1 MLLHVPQPYIQ
12 NQVRQALDEDVG
24 DGDITAELIPES
36 KTTTAEVISREPAVL
51 CGKDWFNE
59 VFTQLDSSIVIH
71 WKKSDGDPV
80 KTGEVLCEVVGSA
93 RSILTAERTAL
104 NFLQTLSGT
113 ATLTNKYVRAI
124 KDTGSATR
132 ILDTR
137 KTIPGFRL
145 GQKYAVH
152 CGGGSN
158 HRMGLYD
165 MVLIKENHI
174 IAAGSLKKAV
184 EQAREYAPDFDIEVE
199 VETMIELK
207 QALKCGITRILLD
220 NMDIATLK
228 RAVEIT
234 DGQAKLEASG
244 NILHENINEIA
255 QTGVDYISIGAIT
268 KHLHA
273 IDLSMR
279 FANF

>member
-1 MLLHVPQPYIQ
+1 MFIHVPQPYVRT
-12 NQVRQALDEDVG
+12 QVSQALEEDVG
-24 DGDITAELIPES
+24 DGDITAELIP
-36 KTTTAEVISREPAVL
+36 KNKFTTAEVICREDAIL

-59 VFTQLDSSIVIH
+59 VFRQIDDSVKIH
-71 WKKSDGDPV
+71 WKKSDGDSIEA
-80 KTGEVLCEVVGSA
+80 GQALCEISGPA
-93 RSILTAERTAL
+93 RSLLTAERTAL

-113 ATLTNKYVRAI
+113 ATLTNKYVHAI
-124 KDTGSATR
+124 KDPESATR

-137 KTIPGFRL
+137 KTIPGLRL

-152 CGGGSN
+152 CGGGCN

-174 IAAGSLKKAV
+174 MAAGSLKKAV
-184 EQAREYAPDFDIEVE
+184 EQARDYAPGFEIEVE
-199 VETMIELK
+199 VENIIELK
-207 QALKCGITRILLD
+207 QALQCEVTRILLD
-220 NMDIATLK
+220 NMDIPTLK

-234 DGQAKLEASG
+234 DGRAQLEASG
-244 NILHENINEIA
+244 NVTYENVNEIA
-255 QTGVDYISIGAIT
+255 ETGVHYISIGAIT

-279 FANF
+279 FAES

>member
-1 MLLHVPQPYIQ
+1 MLIHVPHAYVRS
-12 NQVRQALDEDVG
+12 QVAQALEEDVG
-24 DGDITAELIPES
+24 DGDITAELIP
-36 KTTTAEVISREPAVL
+36 KNKLTTAEVFSREKAII

-59 VFTQLDSSIVIH
+59 VFRQIDSSIDVH
-71 WKKSDGDPV
+71 WKVNDGDPV
-80 KTGEVLCEVVGSA
+80 QADQVLCELSGPA
-93 RSILTAERTAL
+93 RSLLTGERTAL

-113 ATLTNKYVRAI
+113 STLTNKYVQAI
-124 KDTGSATR
+124 NDPESATR

-184 EQAREYAPDFDIEVE
+184 EKAKQYAPGFEIEVE
-199 VETMIELK
+199 VENIIELK
-207 QALKCGITRILLD
+207 QALQCGVTRILLD
-220 NMDIATLK
+220 NMDIPTLE
-228 RAVEIT
+228 RAVEIN
-234 DGQAKLEASG
+234 DGRAQLEASG
-244 NILHENINEIA
+244 NITIESISAIA
-255 QTGVDYISIGAIT
+255 ATGVHYISIGAIT
-268 KHLHA
+268 KHIQA

-279 FANF
+279 FADL

>member
-1 MLLHVPQPYIQ
+1 MLIHVPQAYIR
-12 NQVRQALDEDVG
+12 NQVIQALEEDVG
-24 DGDITAELIPES
+24 DGDITAELIPRKKS
-36 KTTTAEVISREPAVL
+36 TMAEVICREHAIL

-59 VFTQLDSSIVIH
+59 VFRQIDDHIQIH
-71 WKKSDGDPV
+71 WKKSDGDDIEP
-80 KTGEVLCEVVGSA
+80 GQVLCNLSGPA
-93 RSILTAERTAL
+93 RSLLTGERTAL

-113 ATLTNKYVRAI
+113 ATITNTYVRAI
-124 KDTGSATR
+124 KNPESATR

-174 IAAGSLKKAV
+174 LAAGSLKKAV
-184 EQAREYAPDFDIEVE
+184 EQARDYAPGFEIEVE
-199 VETMIELK
+199 VENVIELK
-207 QALKCGITRILLD
+207 QALQCEVTRILLD

-234 DGQAKLEASG
+234 DGRAQLEASG
-244 NILHENINEIA
+244 NVTFENINEIA
-255 QTGVDYISIGAIT
+255 ETGVHYISVGAIT
-268 KHLHA
+268 KHVHA
-273 IDLSMR
+273 VDLSMR
-279 FANF
+279 FEGF

>member
-1 MLLHVPQPYIQ
+1 MLIHVPHAYIH

-24 DGDITAELIPES
+24 DGDITAILIPED
-36 KTTTAEVISREPAVL
+36 KQTTAEVVCREQAVL

-59 VFTQLDSSIVIH
+59 VFRQLDESIVIH
-71 WKKSDGDPV
+71 WKKSDGDHIEPGQ
-80 KTGEVLCEVVGSA
+80 TLCEVQGSA
-93 RSILTAERTAL
+93 RSILTGERTAL

-113 ATLTNKYVRAI
+113 ATITNKYVRAI
-124 KDTGSATR
+124 KDAGSPTR

-184 EQAREYAPDFDIEVE
+184 EQAREYAPGFDIEVE
-199 VETMIELK
+199 VETIIELK
-207 QALKCGITRILLD
+207 QALQCGVTRILLD
-220 NMDIATLK
+220 NMDMDTLK
-228 RAVEIT
+228 RAVEINE
-234 DGQAKLEASG
+234 GRAQLEASG
-244 NILHENINEIA
+244 NVRYENINDIA
-255 QTGVDYISIGAIT
+255 ETGVNYISVGAIT

-273 IDLSMR
+273 VDLSMR
-279 FANF
+279 FAGM

>member
-1 MLLHVPQPYIQ
+1 MLIHVPHAYVRS
-12 NQVRQALDEDVG
+12 QVSQALEEDVG
-24 DGDITAELIPES
+24 DGDITAELIP
-36 KTTTAEVISREPAVL
+36 KKKYTTAEVICRENGVI

-59 VFTQLDSSIVIH
+59 VFRQVNSSITIH
-71 WKKSDGDPV
+71 WKKSDGDNI
-80 KTGEVLCEVVGSA
+80 TAGEVLCELSGSA
-93 RSILTAERTAL
+93 RSLLTGERTAL

-113 ATLTNKYVRAI
+113 STLTNEYVRAI
-124 KDTGSATR
+124 KDPESATR

-152 CGGGSN
+152 CGGGVN

-174 IAAGSLKKAV
+174 LAAGSLRKAV
-184 EQAREYAPDFDIEVE
+184 EQAREYAPGFEIEVE
-199 VETMIELK
+199 VENIIELK
-207 QALKCGITRILLD
+207 QALQCEVTRILLD
-220 NMDIATLK
+220 NMDIPTLE

-234 DGQAKLEASG
+234 DGRAQLEASG
-244 NILHENINEIA
+244 NVTLDNVNEIA
-255 QTGVDYISIGAIT
+255 ETGVHFISVGAIT
-268 KHLHA
+268 KHVRA

-279 FANF
+279 FADF

>member
-1 MLLHVPQPYIQ
+1 MMIHVPHAYVRS
-12 NQVRQALDEDVG
+12 QVAQAIEEDVG
-24 DGDITAELIPES
+24 DGDITAELIPRS
-36 KTTTAEVISREPAVL
+36 KQTTAELITREDAIL

-59 VFTQLDSSIVIH
+59 VFRQVDSTVEIH
-71 WKKSDGDPV
+71 WKKNDGDPIQS
-80 KTGEVLCEVVGSA
+80 GEVLCELSGSA
-93 RSILTAERTAL
+93 RSLLTGERTAL

-113 ATLTNKYVRAI
+113 STLTNRYVRAI
-124 KDTGSATR
+124 KDPESATR
-132 ILDTR
+132 VLDTR

-184 EQAREYAPDFDIEVE
+184 EKAREYAPGFEIEVE
-199 VETMIELK
+199 VENIIELK
-207 QALKCGITRILLD
+207 QALQCGVTRILLD
-220 NMDIATLK
+220 NMDISTLE

-234 DGQAKLEASG
+234 DGRAQLEASG
-244 NILHENINEIA
+244 NVTFDNISDIA
-255 QTGVDYISIGAIT
+255 ATGVHFISIGAIT
-268 KHLHA
+268 KHIQA
-273 IDLSMR
+273 VDLSMR
-279 FANF
+279 FADL